1 MVYSLQ
7 DGLKALNEFYKQLS
21 GVLAGQKEKV
31 DVYNKNM
38 EQANTLVR
46 EVMNQLQDPQNPNR
60 GLVPGLERAQRGATS
75 NNPDAVIDAYKDSKD
90 ARKDILEIGKNYIK
104 KARGELQ
111 NILVGI
117 FSYLYGAYSTAYKQ
131 AQYTANG
138 PAMKPQVA
146 ERIKD
151 AASILK

>member
-7 DGLKALNEFYKQLS
+7 DGLKALQGFYQQLS

-31 DVYNKNM
+31 DVYNKNV
-38 EQANTLVR
+38 EQVNILGQLKS
-46 EVMNQLQDPQNPNR
+46 QLQDPQNPNR

-75 NNPDAVIDAYKDSKD
+75 NNPDAVIDAYKDGKD
-90 ARKDILEIGKNYIK
+90 AKKQILEIGKNYIK
-104 KARGELQ
+104 KAKGELQ

-117 FSYLYGAYSTAYKQ
+117 FSHLYGAYSMAYKQ

-138 PAMKPQVA
+138 PAMKPKVA